1 MLDFFQFLFVVQ
13 KKVHTFFYEKKNR
26 FFYKIGFLLKYTK
39 YNIQV
44 LKPIELLAVRDRTKN
59 IQNQKFH
66 KTIYRSF
73 LEYIFLVFQGYSN
86 SYSTRKHT

>member
-13 KKVHTFFYEKKNR
+13 KKVNTFFYEKKNR
-26 FFYKIGFLLKYTK
+26 FFFYKIGFLLNYTK

-66 KTIYRSF
+66 KTIYSSF
-73 LEYIFLVFQGYSN
+73 LEYFFGFSGLF
-86 SYSTRKHT
+86 